1 MLSKADYIVV
11 MRDGQI
17 SEQGTYQQ
25 LVDNEGHFSNFL
37 LEYLIEETKKDEAM
51 ENSEETTD
59 LVACKEFIS
68 TSNITSKE
76 QEPYLQ
82 RNGSIRSKP
91 SVNR

>member
-51 ENSEETTD
+51 ENSEKTTD
-59 LVACKEFIS
+59 LVACKELIS
-68 TSNITSKE
+68 TSKE

-82 RNGSIRSKP
+82 RNGSMRSKP

>member
-25 LVDNEGHFSNFL
+25 LVNNEGHFSNFL

-59 LVACKEFIS
+59 LVACKELIS
-68 TSNITSKE
+68 TSKE

>member
-59 LVACKEFIS
+59 LVACKELIS
-68 TSNITSKE
+68 TSKE

-82 RNGSIRSKP
+82 RNGSMRSKP